1 MEWKRFGGNLIRSMD
16 RNVIISN
23 GDNVMPDPVLVAFG
37 TAIGVAIAL
46 TIVTFAIRGK
56 GLNS

>member
-1 MEWKRFGGNLIRSMD
+1 MD
-16 RNVIISN
+16 RNVILSN
-23 GDNVMPDPVLVAFG
+23 GDNVMSDPVLVAFG